1 MKFNLVFETSGDCI
15 PFEIKYNQDLFEYFL
30 FQIESNNQNSFGVDQ
45 HFAHN
50 INDKIENVYKS
61 IIQTQQVFQDLTN
74 KTLPC
79 RADTISYLDQDYLNR
94 VHCDWALSQV
104 QTVNIDQLRSSSTES
119 VKRVG
124 DLLHAMYPDEV
135 RIISVAEAMYK
146 LGLIVPYEEINVGI
160 HRLEDSFALIE
171 FKADNK
177 WEVFENICIDNMITN
192 NDKVNFSFGYTYVG
206 RQYYNKFRFFDKAL
220 QYQDHYNYET
230 LEFAFQI
237 SLQQPET
244 IPFSKEALSWAK
256 SKNIKLIAE
265 QIPIGNIIDI
275 DEKLFDYRKI
285 LYNNIKQCNKA
296 KLTY

>member
-30 FQIESNNQNSFGVDQ
+30 FQVESNNQNSFGVEEN
-45 HFAHN
+45 FAHN
-50 INDKIENVYKS
+50 VNDKIENVYQS
-61 IIQTQQVFQDLTN
+61 IVKTQKIIQDLTN
-74 KTLPC
+74 KTIPC
-79 RADTISYLDQDYLNR
+79 HTDTIRYLDQDYLNR
-94 VHCDWALSQV
+94 VHCEWALSQA
-104 QTVNIDQLRSSSTES
+104 QKVNIDQLRNSQIES
-119 VKRVG
+119 VKRIG
-124 DLLHAMYPDEV
+124 DLLHNMYSDEI
-135 RIISVAEAMYK
+135 RIISVAEAMHK

-160 HRLEDSFALIE
+160 HRLEDSFSLIE
-171 FKADNK
+171 FKADQK
-177 WEVFENICIDNMITN
+177 WEVFNNACIDTMITN

-206 RQYYNKFRFFDKAL
+206 RQYYNKFRFFDTSL

-256 SKNIKLIAE
+256 SKNIKLTAE
-265 QIPIGNIIDI
+265 QIPIGNIIDL